1 MMSHATMPKSTGIN
15 SFKVLF
21 LLLPSLSSFL
31 PFPLLFFLFPFFLL
45 PFYLIFRGKKTTGKV
60 VRVLALLTRWKAKT
74 LWRLEDTDH
83 TISWCRLWLLM

>member
-31 PFPLLFFLFPFFLL
+31 SFPLLFFLFPFLLL
-45 PFYLIFRGKKTTGKV
+45 PFYLIFRGEKQQEK
-60 VRVLALLTRWKAKT
+60 
-74 LWRLEDTDH
+74 
-83 TISWCRLWLLM
+83 